1 MPRRIPAPPPGKI
14 PVATADIPAW
24 RYTFSVPDDFDLDG
38 ASSEE
43 LRAAYEDWL
52 KMCREWDRR
61 HETPTMQE
69 LLADPVAMADAPFNP
84 NAEIEAGT
92 L

>member
-1 MPRRIPAPPPGKI
+1 MPAGFDPA
-14 PVATADIPAW
+14 T
-24 RYTFSVPDDFDLDG
+24 

-43 LRAAYEDWL
+43 LRAAYQEWEAAV
-52 KMCREWDRR
+52 REWDRT
-61 HETPTMQE
+61 HVTPTLDE

>member
-1 MPRRIPAPPPGKI
+1 VPRRIPAPPGKT

-24 RYTFSVPDDFDLDG
+24 VYTFTVADDFDRDA

-43 LRAAYEDWL
+43 LRAAYQEWEAAVRDW
-52 KMCREWDRR
+52 RAT
-61 HETPTMQE
+61 HETPSVEE
-69 LLADPVAMADAPFNP
+69 LLADPVAMADAPFDP
-84 NAEIEAGT
+84 AAEIEAGT